1 MELIK
6 ISEWF
11 RDNRLSL
18 HPKKTNVMVFRLKGG
33 KNYADNVIN
42 LTLNGI
48 KLNQCGADFAD
59 KSVKFLGIMLDDNLD
74 WSEHI
79 RYVANKLRK
88 IIYSLKQVK
97 KIFPLGLRL
106 QLFKSL
112 FVPHAEYGIEIFGS
126 SKCINKLVKLHKWGI
141 RTALNSKFN
150 AHTEPLYKQ
159 YNILKLINLYE
170 VKCMTLIR
178 AKIDNETPEK
188 IQSMFLFHNEKNRK
202 KYVVEQLFPT
212 NKKVDSLPSFTIPR
226 IWNKN
231 RPQNL
236 EKNKVCFKNK
246 LKQTLLDKYTNNCN
260 IRDCY
265 ICSA

>member
-1 MELIK
+1 MNAELIK

-11 RDNRLSL
+11 GDNRLSL

-33 KNYADNVIN
+33 KNYKENGIN
-42 LTLNGI
+42 LTLNGV
-48 KLNQCGADFAD
+48 KLKQCGNDYTD
-59 KSVKFLGIMLDDNLD
+59 KSVKFLGIMLDDSLN
-74 WSEHI
+74 WGEHI

-126 SKCINKLVKLHKWGI
+126 SKGIGKLIKLHKWGI
-141 RTALNSKFN
+141 RTALNTKYN

-159 YNILKLINLYE
+159 YNILNLTDLYQLR
-170 VKCMTLIR
+170 CMSLIR

-188 IQSMFLFHNEKNRK
+188 IQTMFIFHNEKNRK

-212 NKKVDSLPSFTIPR
+212 NKMVDSLPSFTIPR

-231 RPQNL
+231 RPLTL
-236 EKNKVCFKNK
+236 EK
-246 LKQTLLDKYTNNCN
+246 KQRLLQKQNEARFYK
-260 IRDCY
+260 
-265 ICSA
+265 